1 MTRRPGKAPTQR
13 QLRVGE
19 ELRHSLAWIFERTD
33 FRDPKLANLA
43 VTVTEVRVS
52 PDLKNATAFITPL
65 GGGDATETVAALNRA
80 KAFLRGEMARSVN
93 LRHAP
98 RISFQPDETF
108 DQAGHIGDLLNLP
121 EVQRDLKSV
130 DEEEGAAQE
139 AGEEPDGA

>member
-1 MTRRPGKAPTQR
+1 MTRRRPGKAPTQR

-33 FRDPKLANLA
+33 FRDPQLANLA

-65 GGGDATETVAALNRA
+65 GGGDPSKTVEALNRA
-80 KAFLRGEMARSVN
+80 KAFLRGELARSVN

-108 DQAGHIGDLLNLP
+108 DQAGHIDDLLKLP
-121 EVQRDLKSV
+121 EVQRDLKA
-130 DEEEGAAQE
+130 AAQDDDDG
-139 AGEEPDGA
+139 ADGEPDGA

>member
-19 ELRHSLAWIFERTD
+19 EMRHTLAWIFERTD
-33 FRDPKLANLA
+33 FRDPQLANLA

-52 PDLKNATAFITPL
+52 PDLKNATAFVTPL
-65 GGGDATETVAALNRA
+65 GGGDPTETVTALNRA
-80 KAFLRGEMARSVN
+80 RNFLRGEIARSIN

-108 DQAGHIGDLLNLP
+108 DQAGLINALLNRP
-121 EVQRDLKSV
+121 EVQRDLQSTHV
-130 DEEEGAAQE
+130 NDPGN
-139 AGEEPDGA
+139 GEEPDGA